1 MADANPIKYSDLI
14 SPDDSIEK
22 LIGQLEELNKAYTG
36 MADSVKSQAAGV
48 AASLAKVSGATI
60 SGQKA
65 TKEAS
70 MEADRLAKA
79 YRELEF
85 AQTNTAKKIQELRTL
100 RNEEARMTKLQ
111 QQLNNAAAGSYN
123 QLSAQYSLNKL
134 AINNLTKAERENDP
148 AAKKLIEDTR
158 RIYEEMNKMQQA
170 TGKFSL
176 NVGNYEQ
183 SITNAIGINTKW
195 YKGIQELG
203 ALFEGGFAKGLSTAG
218 EAVAAFGKKLL
229 ALMMN
234 PVVATIAAITAAFMA
249 LAKGISTS
257 EENTNT
263 LMRILAPF
271 ERILTG
277 IIDGLQ
283 TMAGWL
289 LKGVEGMEKLAM
301 GASKLMER
309 LPLVGDS
316 IKKVNAALQEN
327 IDLTRAKQELDKA
340 ERQNTVTQATL
351 ARNVA
356 KWRRDAEATSDPK
369 RRATLLK
376 MAMAAEER
384 MMVNEIRLAKED
396 LRIQEARAAQSQND
410 AETNEK
416 LAQARA
422 RLMRAEENYYQRT
435 TRLQSKLRKSEEAMN
450 KGGKTTNGG
459 ATEDAAKKELEET
472 RKLEDARI
480 ALIEDAN
487 IRERMTIVASYNRKI
502 EDLKGSEEYIM
513 QMRVLLEEQKQQ
525 KLAELFEKEV
535 KQQQEKDK
543 KLKDEQAKA
552 AKDQEQARQNAIRA
566 EEKAINDQ
574 YEYDSSLAELE
585 ESENKKTEM
594 RLQAEKK
601 RLQALLALYE
611 KDGKTLTATEVA
623 TIKNSIAAVDQE
635 LQKNKSKRDFF
646 DLMGFKL
653 NDEQKEAINES
664 LEFALDSVNTFI
676 EAYAQAAEQKRQ
688 LADAEVDR
696 AQSVLEKEIEARAN
710 GYANEVETARK
721 ELETAKKNQQ
731 KAIEQ
736 EKRAQQAKEMIDTA
750 TQASSLIT
758 ATANIWSSLSGIP
771 IVGTA
776 LALAAIATMW
786 GSFAAAKI
794 KAREVTRGGDE
805 EYGEGTVELLQGG
818 SHQSGNDIDLGRKAD
833 GTRRRAEG
841 GEFFAV
847 INKRNSRKYRGV
859 IPDVVNSLNNGTFA
873 EKYMNAYNGGDVTF
887 YRDGGTNLDKVERG
901 IDRINTNLEKPQVY
915 TDESGNIVMRYK
927 NLTKII
933 RK

>member
-1 MADANPIKYSDLI
+1 MADGNPIRYQDLI

-36 MADSVKSQAAGV
+36 MADSVRSQAAGV
-48 AASLAKVSGATI
+48 AASLAKVSGATT

-65 TKEAS
+65 TREAS
-70 MEADRLAKA
+70 LEADRLAKA

-85 AQTNTAKKIQELRTL
+85 AQSATAKRIQELRTL

-111 QQLNNAAAGSYN
+111 IQLNNAAEGSYN

-148 AAKKLIEDTR
+148 AAKKLIEDTK
-158 RIYEEMNKMQQA
+158 RIYDEMNKMQQE
-170 TGKFSL
+170 TGKFAL

-183 SITNAIGINTKW
+183 SITNAIGINTRW
-195 YKGIQELG
+195 YKGMQELG
-203 ALFEGGFAKGLSTAG
+203 AMFEGGFSKGVTAAG
-218 EAVAAFGKKLL
+218 EAVAGFGKKLL
-229 ALMMN
+229 ALLMN

-263 LMRILAPF
+263 LMRVLAPF
-271 ERILTG
+271 ERMLTG
-277 IIDGLQ
+277 IISGLQ

-289 LKGVEGMEKLAM
+289 LKGVEGMEQLAM
-301 GASKLMER
+301 GAAKLMEK
-309 LPLVGDS
+309 LPLVGNS

-369 RRATLLK
+369 RRVTLLK
-376 MAMAAEER
+376 MAMTAEER
-384 MMVNEIRLAKED
+384 MLQNEIKLAKED
-396 LRIQEARAAQSQND
+396 LRIKQAKAAQSQND
-410 AETNEK
+410 AKTNEE
-416 LAQARA
+416 LAQAQA

-435 TRLQSKLRKSEEAMN
+435 TRLQSKLRKNQEAAN
-450 KGGKTTNGG
+450 KGGAGKADTT
-459 ATEDAAKKELEET
+459 AEDTAKKQLEET
-472 RKLEDARI
+472 RKLEDIRI
-480 ALIEDAN
+480 SLIEDSMT
-487 IRERMTIVASYNRKI
+487 RERMTIIASYNRKI
-502 EDLKGSEEYIM
+502 EDLQGSEEYIT

-525 KLAELFEKEV
+525 KLADLFEKEV
-535 KQQQEKDK
+535 KLQQDKDK
-543 KLKDEQAKA
+543 KLKDEQEKTAKE
-552 AKDQEQARQNAIRA
+552 QEQARQNALRA
-566 EEKAINDQ
+566 EEKAITDQ
-574 YEYDSSLAELE
+574 FEYDISLAELE

-611 KDGKTLTATEVA
+611 KDGKTLTQQELA

-635 LQKNKSKRDFF
+635 LEKNKANKDIY
-646 DLMGFKL
+646 DVLGFNL
-653 NDEQKEAINES
+653 SDEKKEAINTSVQFAMDS
-664 LEFALDSVNTFI
+664 LNEFMN
-676 EAYAQAAEQKRQ
+676 AYVQAAEEKRQ

-721 ELETAKKNQQ
+721 ELETAKKNQR
-731 KAIEQ
+731 KAIEEQ
-736 EKRAQQAKEMIDTA
+736 RRAQKAQEAVQAAQQIGNLVT
-750 TQASSLIT
+750 ASSLI
-758 ATANIWSSLSGIP
+758 WSQLGFPWAIP
-771 IVGTA
+771 A
-776 LALAAIATMW
+776 LAVMW
-786 GSFAAAKI
+786 TSFAASKVMA
-794 KAREVTRGGDE
+794 ANAVSSGDE

-818 SHQSGNDIDLGRKAD
+818 SHQSGNDIDLGRKKD

-847 INKRNSRKYRGV
+847 INKRNSRRYRGI

-873 EKYMNAYNGGDVTF
+873 EKYMNAYNGGDVT
-887 YRDGGTNLDKVERG
+887 
-901 IDRINTNLEKPQVY
+901 QVY
-915 TDESGNIVMRYK
+915 EQRSPDLSGLSRDVRIIREQGESERYTDGDGNTVIRYK
-927 NLTKII
+927 NLHRII
-933 RK
+933 RR

>member
-1 MADANPIKYSDLI
+1 MADANPIRYQDLI

-22 LIGQLEELNKAYTG
+22 LIGQLEELNKAYSG
-36 MADSVKSQAAGV
+36 MADSVRAQANGV
-48 AASLAKVSGATI
+48 YASLMKVSGATT
-60 SGQKA
+60 SGRKA
-65 TKEAS
+65 TTEAS
-70 MEADRLAKA
+70 IEADRLAKA

-85 AQTNTAKKIQELRTL
+85 AQSATAKRIQELRTL

-111 QQLNNAAAGSYN
+111 IQLNNAAEGSYN

-148 AAKKLIEDTR
+148 AAKQLIEDTK
-158 RIYEEMNKMQQA
+158 RIYDEMNKMQQA
-170 TGKFSL
+170 TGKFAL

-183 SITNAIGINTKW
+183 SITNAIGINTRW
-195 YKGIQELG
+195 YKGMQELG
-203 ALFEGGFAKGLSTAG
+203 AMFEGGFSKGVTAAG
-218 EAVAAFGKKLL
+218 EAVAGFWKKLL
-229 ALMMN
+229 ALLMN

-263 LMRILAPF
+263 LMRVLAPF

-277 IIDGLQ
+277 IISGLQ

-309 LPLVGDS
+309 LPLVGNS

-369 RRATLLK
+369 RRVTLLK
-376 MAMAAEER
+376 MAMNAEER
-384 MMVNEIRLAKED
+384 MLQNEIKLAKED
-396 LRIQEARAAQSQND
+396 LRIKQAKAAQSQND
-410 AETNEK
+410 AKTNEE
-416 LAQARA
+416 LAQAQA

-435 TRLQSKLRKSEEAMN
+435 TRLQSKLRKNQEAAN
-450 KGGKTTNGG
+450 KGGG
-459 ATEDAAKKELEET
+459 AGKADTSGEDAAKKQLEET
-472 RKLEDARI
+472 RK
-480 ALIEDAN
+480 IEDAK
-487 IRERMTIVASYNRKI
+487 IAIIEDSFDRQRKTIIYEYNRRI
-502 EDLKGSEEYIM
+502 EDLQGNEEYIQ
-513 QMRVLLEEQKQQ
+513 QMTVLLEEQKQQ
-525 KLAELFEKEV
+525 KLADLFEKEV
-535 KQQQEKDK
+535 KLQQDKDK
-543 KLKDEQAKA
+543 KLKDEQEKA
-552 AKDQEQARQNAIRA
+552 AKEQEQARQNALRA
-566 EEKAINDQ
+566 EEKAITDQ
-574 YEYDSSLAELE
+574 FEYDASLAELE

-611 KDGKTLTATEVA
+611 KDGKTLTQQEIE

-635 LQKNKSKRDFF
+635 LEKNKANKDIY
-646 DLMGFKL
+646 DVLGFNL
-653 NDEQKEAINES
+653 SDEKKEAINTSVQFAMDS
-664 LEFALDSVNTFI
+664 LNEFMD
-676 EAYAQAAEQKRQ
+676 AYVQAAEAKRQ

-721 ELETAKKNQQ
+721 ELETAKKNQR
-731 KAIEQ
+731 KAIEEQ
-736 EKRAQQAKEMIDTA
+736 RRAQKAQEAVQAAQQIGNLVT
-750 TQASSLIT
+750 ASSLI
-758 ATANIWSSLSGIP
+758 WSQLGFPWAIP
-771 IVGTA
+771 A
-776 LALAAIATMW
+776 LAVMW
-786 GSFAAAKI
+786 ASFAASKVMA
-794 KAREVTRGGDE
+794 ANAVSSGDE

-847 INKRNSRKYRGV
+847 INKRNSRRYRGI
-859 IPDVVNSLNNGTFA
+859 IPDVMNSLNNGTFA
-873 EKYMNAYNGGDVTF
+873 EKYMNAYNGGDVT
-887 YRDGGTNLDKVERG
+887 
-901 IDRINTNLEKPQVY
+901 QVY
-915 TDESGNIVMRYK
+915 EQKTPDLSGLTRDVRIIREQGESERYTDGDGNTVIRYK
-927 NLTKII
+927 NLHRII
-933 RK
+933 RR